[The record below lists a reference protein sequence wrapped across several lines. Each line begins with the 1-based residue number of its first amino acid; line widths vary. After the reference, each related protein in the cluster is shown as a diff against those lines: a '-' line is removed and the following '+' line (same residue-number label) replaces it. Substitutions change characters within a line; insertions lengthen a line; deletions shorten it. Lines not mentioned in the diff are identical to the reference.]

1 MSRVY
6 FTSDWHLGH
15 RGIAANFRSGFLSD
29 NDHDATIFE
38 NARKVLTKRDVTFFV
53 GDISF
58 TDEGLEMVN
67 CLEGRK
73 ILVRGNHDL
82 QREEMYHKV
91 FDEVHGAYRYKG
103 AFVTH
108 IPIHPS
114 ELYRGFNIHGHC
126 HRGGPREFQIG
137 AEWRQYYNVI
147 GEFNDYQLVPAEDIF
162 AVLKGE

>member
-15 RGIAANFRSGFLSD
+15 SGIANNFRTNFESD
-29 NDHDATIFE
+29 NVHDATIFE

-58 TDEGLEMVN
+58 TDEGLEMVHA
-67 CLEGRK
+67 LEGRK
-73 ILVRGNHDL
+73 ILVRGNHDT
-82 QREEMYHKV
+82 QSMEMYNKV
-91 FDEVHGAYRYKG
+91 FDEIHGAYRYKG

-126 HRGGPREFQIG
+126 HRGGPREHMIG
-137 AEWRQYYNVI
+137 DDWKSYFNVI
-147 GEFNDYQLVPAEDIF
+147 GEYNDYQLVSAEEIF
-162 AVLKGE
+162 AVLKED